1 MSSKIRLEGEA
12 LAAFEAEIEALRR
25 EQYADVGARD
35 ARHIRRV
42 RGVVQGTAISGR
54 GLLMFGVGPLSWIA
68 GVIYDHFGFY
78 APAFATGLAFNLI
91 NLSIL
96 SWLLLRW
103 MRPQRAATLS

>member
-42 RGVVQGTAISGR
+42 RGVV
-54 GLLMFGVGPLSWIA
+54 
-68 GVIYDHFGFY
+68 
-78 APAFATGLAFNLI
+78 
-91 NLSIL
+91 
-96 SWLLLRW
+96 
-103 MRPQRAATLS
+103 